1 MADYS
6 LPDLTTVQSSG
17 LSTSFRAATENAD
30 VTLVSVGGSSHAA
43 FTSNATLQAAI
54 RNFIGSVNPSAPTIT
69 NIQRVISPSDGETH
83 TVDGTSYPIMGK
95 LYVPVGLAASQIDVL
110 VVFHGT
116 VTEGGS
122 TTIGESAISSL
133 DYFLNSS
140 GLNCRDLIIFSA
152 AYPQDHISNARNLSI
167 SGVGTETSTFLMGD
181 NIVYT
186 RATVGWVKSG
196 GLNSYIAAQGS
207 SKTIGDVYLFGHSQ
221 GGKLVTKMNTI
232 EDGIAGVVANAPG
245 PIQFD
250 QTCAATPGNTS
261 CSKVAAIHGA
271 STGDGSEPY
280 KSIGLETYTYQHKAP
295 ILFTQATG
303 DTTGNGNQYAWLV
316 DYVNDIG
323 ATADQTVNTL
333 FSDSELVTSDF
344 TMVGLTAQERGW
356 NAPGRPQSGQMYPR

>member
-6 LPDLTTVQSSG
+6 LSQLTTVQSSG

-30 VTLVSVGGSSHAA
+30 VTLTAVSGTSHAA

-54 RNFIGSVNPSAPTIT
+54 RNFIGSTNPGSPIANAQFTI
-69 NIQRVISPSDGETH
+69 IPSDGETH
-83 TVDGTSYPIMGK
+83 TVDGTSYPVMGK
-95 LYVPVGLAASQIDVL
+95 LYVPTGLAASQIDVL

-116 VTEGGS
+116 LEDDGS
-122 TTIGESAISSL
+122 TTIGNAAVTSL
-133 DYFLNSS
+133 NFFLNSS

-152 AYPQDHISNARNLSI
+152 AYPQDHISNTLQFNI
-167 SGVGTETSTFLMGD
+167 SGVGTEASTFLMGD
-181 NIVYT
+181 NLPYV
-186 RATVGWVKSG
+186 RAAVGWVKNS
-196 GLNSYIAAQGS
+196 LNAYIAAQGG

-232 EDGIAGVVANAPG
+232 EEGIAGVVANAPG

-250 QTCAATPGNTS
+250 QTCFADGSNTS
-261 CSKVAAIHGA
+261 CTKVAAIHGA

-295 ILFTQATG
+295 ILFTQAKG
-303 DTTGNGNQYAWLV
+303 DTTGAGNQYAWLV

-333 FSDSELVTSDF
+333 FSDSELVTTDF

>member
-6 LPDLTTVQSSG
+6 LPQLTTVQSSG

-30 VTLVSVGGSSHAA
+30 VTLTAVPGTSHAA

-54 RNFIGSVNPSAPTIT
+54 RNFIGSVNPAAPTIA
-69 NIQRVISPSDGETH
+69 NIQRNIVPSDGETH
-83 TVDGTSYPIMGK
+83 TVDGTSYPVMGR

-116 VTEGGS
+116 LEDDDTTQISDAAVT
-122 TTIGESAISSL
+122 SL
-133 DYFLNSS
+133 NFFLNSS

-152 AYPQDHISNARNLSI
+152 AYPQDHISNTLQFNI
-167 SGVGTETSTFLMGD
+167 SGVGTEASTFLMGD

-186 RATVGWVKSG
+186 RAVVGWVKSG

-207 SKTIGDVYLFGHSQ
+207 SKTIGDIYLFGHSQ

-250 QTCAATPGNTS
+250 QTCSTTPNVYS
-261 CSKVAAIHGA
+261 CTKVAAIHGA

-295 ILFTQATG
+295 ILFTQAIDDGTG
-303 DTTGNGNQYAWLV
+303 GGNQYDWLV

-333 FSDSELVTSDF
+333 FSDSQLVTTDF